1 MKTDIQVFERK
12 LPFPMTSDQ
21 ESAVQ
26 AVARKLRI
34 KFVHRRACENLCFFT
49 ISSRVKGGWVD
60 RKELLL
66 NAITES
72 NLGDNRGVF
81 SGAPWFYADFICEK
95 VSMDNFREV
104 IRRKQSKLHLK
115 ICELD
120 SPIVN
125 HVCCEHIQNRYA
137 YIDLFFEI
145 DGRLRIKT
153 SCETFQERR
162 LIVSYFSGFIAD
174 HFSKQVTD
182 FQVKLS
188 ERSFEGIGVSE

>member
-1 MKTDIQVFERK
+1 M
-12 LPFPMTSDQ
+12 
-21 ESAVQ
+21 
-26 AVARKLRI
+26 
-34 KFVHRRACENLCFFT
+34 
-49 ISSRVKGGWVD
+49 G

-66 NAITES
+66 NEITER

-81 SGAPWFYADFICEK
+81 SGTPWFYADFICES
-95 VSMDNFREV
+95 VSIDNFREV
-104 IRRKQSKLHLK
+104 MRRKQSKLHLK

-120 SPIVN
+120 FPIVN
-125 HVCCEHIQNRYA
+125 HICCEHTQNRLA
-137 YIDLFFEI
+137 YIELFFDI

-174 HFSKQVTD
+174 HFSKHVAG
-182 FQVKLS
+182 FQVILS